1 MVFVQKSE
9 YFSFN
14 LMLSHFFF
22 SSFNRFQMNVISLC
36 TWQKF
41 KSNLQA
47 SKKKFLFHYVQSTD
61 LPSLTT
67 NLANSKRKF
76 THILKN
82 RSGNSYILKYFIEK
96 KKSSS
101 SKDKKKSYMHLHIL
115 LSNTWVTSCIH
126 RIESTV
132 SKNLFEDHRVS
143 LFSHYVL
150 FNNIFMFMY
159 FHLLFLKEIKNEKK
173 SLSYGCFLKNFFII
187 WLSFVCM
194 MNTFICWLCYAN
206 WCGVKKK
213 EEKPIQKQIIENE
226 TSIAYFLWRVKAVQ
240 YVKWI
245 HIAWHHSE

>member
-101 SKDKKKSYMHLHIL
+101 SKDKKKKLYAFAYITIEHLSHVL
-115 LSNTWVTSCIH
+115 YTSNWINCKQKFIRGSSCIIVFTLRAVQQYFH
-126 RIESTV
+126 VYVFSFVVLKRNKKRKKIV
-132 SKNLFEDHRVS
+132 VIW
-143 LFSHYVL
+143 LFS
-150 FNNIFMFMY
+150 
-159 FHLLFLKEIKNEKK
+159 
-173 SLSYGCFLKNFFII
+173 
-187 WLSFVCM
+187 
-194 MNTFICWLCYAN
+194 
-206 WCGVKKK
+206 
-213 EEKPIQKQIIENE
+213 
-226 TSIAYFLWRVKAVQ
+226 
-240 YVKWI
+240 
-245 HIAWHHSE
+245 